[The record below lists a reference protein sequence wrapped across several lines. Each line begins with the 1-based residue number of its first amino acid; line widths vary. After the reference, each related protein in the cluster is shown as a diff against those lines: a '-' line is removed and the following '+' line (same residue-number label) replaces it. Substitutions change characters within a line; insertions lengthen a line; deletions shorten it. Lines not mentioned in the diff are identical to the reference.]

1 MIRIGGHDLIVL
13 VFTAILVWH
22 AGRAAFPE
30 GNPPAFVVEDSPG
43 IFVWLGKGFGSQGIR
58 QFDDGV
64 SLGDVIELT
73 DVLPPISFREG
84 LSSQWPVLS
93 GQSYHVEQG
102 EEGSEIVQDGFF
114 SAARQMALGI
124 PLHPDRMKYHDWLEL
139 KGIGPVIAER
149 IESFR
154 QKNGDF
160 GGLEHLRRVKG
171 IGPKRIERWQK
182 FF

>member
-22 AGRAAFPE
+22 AGRAVFPE
-30 GNPPAFVVEDSPG
+30 GNPPAFVVEDSQG
-43 IFVWLGKGFGSQGIR
+43 IFLWLGEGFGSKGVR
-58 QFDDGV
+58 QFNDGI
-64 SLGDVIELT
+64 SLEGVIKLT
-73 DVLPPISFREG
+73 NMLHPISFRG
-84 LSSQWPVLS
+84 RLSPQAPVLS

-102 EEGSEIVQDGFF
+102 KEGSEIVLDGFF
-114 SAARQMALGI
+114 PAARQMALGI
-124 PLHPDRMKYHDWLEL
+124 PLHPDRMKYDDWLEL
-139 KGIGPVIAER
+139 KGIGPVIAKR

-160 GGLEHLRRVKG
+160 GSLEHLRRVKG